1 MVHFFPDRG
10 LRLRSALRGS
20 VMVLLFLAVF
30 STLTPGHGQP
40 GMATAFAASPREM
53 GRITFVI
60 AGDVI
65 PHQAVVQSAAA
76 QEQTAKNNGGSQPL
90 SVDVHG
96 GWDLL
101 FAGVAD
107 AFRQADFGFVN
118 LETPV
123 APKASRGSK
132 PFQFDAPVALL
143 ESLKASGV
151 KVVSFAN
158 NHVFD
163 QGQAGFAETQDH
175 LREQGLLYVGAGGT
189 AEDAWKPVI
198 LEKDGIKVGWLGMTR
213 WLNGH
218 HNPAKE
224 SEAHVAFLPYPGSG
238 DDANGLSEAG
248 LMDAIKTARAQCDL
262 LLISIHWGV
271 EYAPDPLP
279 HDVELAHRML
289 EAGAGAVIGHH
300 PHVLQ
305 QVETYTTLDQRNA
318 VVFFSLGNFLANQ
331 SRTFVNGLM
340 PDKNGEPRD
349 SLVARF
355 AVVKRDYGP
364 GGIRVEIS
372 NVGLMPVWIE
382 NNHLRLK
389 NGQEKAPDIRPVF
402 MDRELLKLQSRMD
415 ELSRLPGEL
424 NPEQKQEWISVSS
437 QVDLLKHRRELVLAR
452 TGDEYVVPPP
462 ALESSAGR

>member
-1 MVHFFPDRG
+1 MHSVLSHRG
-10 LRLRSALRGS
+10 VRFIGALRGRLP
-20 VMVLLFLAVF
+20 VVLFLAMC
-30 STLTPGHGQP
+30 LTIPGWRP
-40 GMATAFAASPREM
+40 GTAKAASPREM

-65 PHQAVVQSAAA
+65 PHQAVVQSATA
-76 QEQTAKNNGGSQPL
+76 QEQAAKSNGPSQAPA
-90 SVDVHG
+90 DMHG

-143 ESLKASGV
+143 ESLKANGV
-151 KVVSFAN
+151 KIVSFAN

-175 LREQGLLYVGAGGT
+175 LREEGLQFVGAGAT

-218 HNPAKE
+218 HNPAQAG
-224 SEAHVAFLPYPGSG
+224 EAHVAFLPYPGSG
-238 DDANGLSEAG
+238 DEATGLSESG
-248 LMDAIKTARAQCDL
+248 LMDAIKAAREQCDL

-271 EYAPDPLP
+271 EYAADPLP

-305 QVETYTTLDQRNA
+305 QVETYTTQDQRNG
-318 VVFFSLGNFLANQ
+318 VVFYSLGNFLANQ
-331 SRTFVNGLM
+331 SRTYVNGLM

-349 SLVARF
+349 SIVARF
-355 AVVKRDYGP
+355 AVVRKDYGP

-372 NVGLMPVWIE
+372 SMGLMPVWIE

-389 NGQEKAPDIRPVF
+389 NGQEKLPDIRPVF
-402 MDRELLKLQSRMD
+402 MDRELSKLQARLD
-415 ELSRLPGEL
+415 ELTRSSGEL
-424 NPEQKQEWISVSS
+424 SPEQKQEWIRVSS
-437 QVDLLKHRRELVLAR
+437 RLELLKHRRELLLAR
-452 TGDEYVVPPP
+452 TGDEFVVAPPNPEP
-462 ALESSAGR
+462 AAGR